1 MDVQNDPRTKQMIKD
16 MLYSHIYDP
25 VEYRLH
31 EKLKLIMGKN
41 KLLNHHDMDYFSYK
55 AKVYSLDGTLIRSA
69 PKLDPSLYGEMQEY
83 LKELNEL
90 NRVEIPYVLNFIN
103 QVLNASND
111 LRDYLKILPE
121 CLHKPIQE
129 LIDAHECHTERLT
142 AEEVEAFKEC
152 NTQSILMVKKRL
164 MLNLLE

>member
-41 KLLNHHDMDYFSYK
+41 RLLNHHDMDYFSYK

>member
-1 MDVQNDPRTKQMIKD
+1 MDLQNDPRTKQMIKD

-121 CLHKPIQE
+121 CMHKPIQE

-142 AEEVEAFKEC
+142 AEEVEAFKEH
-152 NTQSILMVKKRL
+152 NTKSILMVKKRL

>member
-41 KLLNHHDMDYFSYK
+41 RLLNHHDMDYFSYK
-55 AKVYSLDGTLIRSA
+55 AQVYSLDNTTIRSA
-69 PKLDPSLYGEMQEY
+69 PKLDSSLHAEMQEY

-103 QVLNASND
+103 QALNSSND
-111 LRDYLKILPE
+111 LRDYLKLLPE

-129 LIDAHECHTERLT
+129 LIDAYECQSERLSQ
-142 AEEVEAFKEC
+142 AEVDAFKER
-152 NTQSILMVKKRL
+152 NAHSILMVKKRL
-164 MLNLLE
+164 LLNVVE

>member
-16 MLYSHIYDP
+16 MLYHHIYDP

-41 KLLNHHDMDYFSYK
+41 RLLNHHEVDYFSYK
-55 AKVYSLDGTLIRSA
+55 AKVYSLDGTTMRSA
-69 PKLDPSLYGEMQEY
+69 PRLDPSLHEEMQEY

-90 NRVEIPYVLNFIN
+90 NRVEIPYILNFIN
-103 QVLNASND
+103 QALNASND

-121 CLHKPIQE
+121 CLHQPIQE
-129 LIDAHECHTERLT
+129 LIDAHECQTERLSP
-142 AEEVEAFKEC
+142 EEVESFKER
-152 NTQSILMVKKRL
+152 NANSIVMVKKRL
-164 MLNLLE
+164 LLNIME

>member
-1 MDVQNDPRTKQMIKD
+1 MDLQNDPRTKQMIKD

-41 KLLNHHDMDYFSYK
+41 RLLNHHDMDYFSYK

-69 PKLDPSLYGEMQEY
+69 PKLDPSLHGEMQEY

-103 QVLNASND
+103 QALNASND
-111 LRDYLKILPE
+111 LWDYLKILPK

-129 LIDAHECHTERLT
+129 LIDAHDCRTERLT
-142 AEEVEAFKEC
+142 AEEVEAFKER
-152 NTQSILMVKKRL
+152 NTDSILMVKKRL

>member
-1 MDVQNDPRTKQMIKD
+1 MDLQNDPRTKQVIKD

-31 EKLKLIMGKN
+31 EKLKLIVGKN
-41 KLLNHHDMDYFSYK
+41 RLLNHHEVDCFSYK
-55 AKVYSLDGTLIRSA
+55 AKVYTLDGSMMRSA
-69 PKLDPSLYGEMQEY
+69 PKLDMSLYGEMQEY

-103 QVLNASND
+103 QALNASND
-111 LRDYLKILPE
+111 LRDYLKLLPE

-129 LIDAHECHTERLT
+129 LIDAHECLTERLSS
-142 AEEVEAFKEC
+142 EEVEAFRER
-152 NTQSILMVKKRL
+152 NANSILMVKKRL
-164 MLNLLE
+164 LLNVVE

>member
-41 KLLNHHDMDYFSYK
+41 RLLNHHDMDYFSYK

-69 PKLDPSLYGEMQEY
+69 PKLDPSLHSEVQEY

-103 QVLNASND
+103 QALNASND

-129 LIDAHECHTERLT
+129 LIDAYECQSERLT
-142 AEEVEAFKEC
+142 TEEVEAFKER
-152 NTQSILMVKKRL
+152 NAHSILMVKKRL
-164 MLNLLE
+164 LLNVVE

>member
-1 MDVQNDPRTKQMIKD
+1 MDLQNDPRTKQMIKD
-16 MLYSHIYDP
+16 MLYSHIYGP

-31 EKLKLIMGKN
+31 EKLKLIMAKN
-41 KLLNHHDMDYFSYK
+41 RLLNHHDMDYFSYK

-69 PKLDPSLYGEMQEY
+69 PKLDPSLHGEMQEY

-103 QVLNASND
+103 QALNASND

-129 LIDAHECHTERLT
+129 LIDAHECYTERLT
-142 AEEVEAFKEC
+142 AEEVEAFKER

>member
-1 MDVQNDPRTKQMIKD
+1 MDLQNDPRTKQMIKD

-41 KLLNHHDMDYFSYK
+41 RLLNHHDMDYFSYK
-55 AKVYSLDGTLIRSA
+55 AKVYSLDNTLIRSA
-69 PKLDPSLYGEMQEY
+69 PKLDPSLHAEMQEY

-103 QVLNASND
+103 QALNASND

-121 CLHKPIQE
+121 CLHRPIQE
-129 LIDAHECHTERLT
+129 LIDAYDCHTERLT
-142 AEEVEAFKEC
+142 SEEAEAFKER
-152 NTQSILMVKKRL
+152 NHQSILMVKKRL
-164 MLNLLE
+164 LLNVVE

>member
-1 MDVQNDPRTKQMIKD
+1 MDLQNDPRTKQMIKD

-41 KLLNHHDMDYFSYK
+41 RLLNHHDMDYFSYK

-69 PKLDPSLYGEMQEY
+69 PKLDPSLHGEMQEY

-103 QVLNASND
+103 QALNASND

-129 LIDAHECHTERLT
+129 LIDAHECRTERLT
-142 AEEVEAFKEC
+142 AEEVEAFKKR
-152 NTQSILMVKKRL
+152 NTDSILMVKKRL

>member
-1 MDVQNDPRTKQMIKD
+1 MDLQNDPRTKQMIKD

-25 VEYRLH
+25 VEYQLH

-41 KLLNHHDMDYFSYK
+41 RLLNHHDMDYFSYK

-69 PKLDPSLYGEMQEY
+69 PKLDPSLHGEMQEY

-103 QVLNASND
+103 QALNASND
-111 LRDYLKILPE
+111 LWDYLKILPE

-129 LIDAHECHTERLT
+129 LIDAYDCRTERLT
-142 AEEVEAFKEC
+142 TEEVEAFKER
-152 NTQSILMVKKRL
+152 NADSILMVKKRL

>member
-1 MDVQNDPRTKQMIKD
+1 MDLQNDPRTKQMIKD

-31 EKLKLIMGKN
+31 EKLKLIMAKN
-41 KLLNHHDMDYFSYK
+41 RLLNHHDMDYFSYK

-69 PKLDPSLYGEMQEY
+69 PKLDPSLHGEMQEY

-103 QVLNASND
+103 QALNASND

-129 LIDAHECHTERLT
+129 LIDAHECRTERLT
-142 AEEVEAFKEC
+142 AEEVEAFKER
-152 NTQSILMVKKRL
+152 NTDSILMVKKRL

>member
-1 MDVQNDPRTKQMIKD
+1 MDLQNDPRTKQMIKD
-16 MLYSHIYDP
+16 MLYNHIYDP

-41 KLLNHHDMDYFSYK
+41 RLLNHHDMDYFSYK

-69 PKLDPSLYGEMQEY
+69 PKLDPSLHGEMQEY

-103 QVLNASND
+103 QALNASND
-111 LRDYLKILPE
+111 LWDYLKILPE

-129 LIDAHECHTERLT
+129 LIDAHDCRTERLT
-142 AEEVEAFKEC
+142 AEEVEAFKER
-152 NTQSILMVKKRL
+152 NSDSILMVKKRL

>member
-16 MLYSHIYDP
+16 MLYSHIYAP

-69 PKLDPSLYGEMQEY
+69 PKLDPSLHGEMQEY

-142 AEEVEAFKEC
+142 AEEVEAFKER
-152 NTQSILMVKKRL
+152 NTKSILMVKKRL

>member
-16 MLYSHIYDP
+16 MLYNHIYDP

-41 KLLNHHDMDYFSYK
+41 RLLNHHDMDYFSYK

-69 PKLDPSLYGEMQEY
+69 PKLDQSLHGEMQEY

-90 NRVEIPYVLNFIN
+90 NRFEIPYVLNFIN
-103 QVLNASND
+103 QALNASND

-121 CLHKPIQE
+121 CLHQPIQE
-129 LIDAHECHTERLT
+129 LIDAHECRTERLS
-142 AEEVEAFKEC
+142 AEEVEAFKEH
-152 NTQSILMVKKRL
+152 NAKPILMVKKRL
-164 MLNLLE
+164 LLNVVE

>member
-1 MDVQNDPRTKQMIKD
+1 MDVQSDPRTKQMIKD

-41 KLLNHHDMDYFSYK
+41 RLLNHHDMDYFSYK

-103 QVLNASND
+103 QALNASND

-129 LIDAHECHTERLT
+129 LIDAHECSTERLT
-142 AEEVEAFKEC
+142 AEEVEAFKER
-152 NTQSILMVKKRL
+152 NAHSILMVRKRL
-164 MLNLLE
+164 LLNVVE

>member
-1 MDVQNDPRTKQMIKD
+1 MDLQNDPRTKQMIKD

-41 KLLNHHDMDYFSYK
+41 RLLNHHDMDYFSYK

-103 QVLNASND
+103 QALNASND

-129 LIDAHECHTERLT
+129 LIDAHECRTERLT
-142 AEEVEAFKEC
+142 AEEVGAFKER
-152 NTQSILMVKKRL
+152 NAQSILMVKKRL
-164 MLNLLE
+164 MLNVVE

>member
-16 MLYSHIYDP
+16 MLYNHIYDP

-41 KLLNHHDMDYFSYK
+41 RLLNHHDMNYFSYK

-69 PKLDPSLYGEMQEY
+69 PKLDQSLHGEMQEY

-103 QVLNASND
+103 QALNASND
-111 LRDYLKILPE
+111 LRDYLRILPE

-129 LIDAHECHTERLT
+129 LIDAHECRTERLS
-142 AEEVEAFKEC
+142 AEEVEAFKER
-152 NTQSILMVKKRL
+152 NAQFILMVKKRL
-164 MLNLLE
+164 LLNVVE